1 MKLLNYLETRDVYE
15 LANTDELS
23 EDLKEKINERKKI
36 EMLLRQ
42 EKFDPLSNEEIIERF
57 EDFAE

>member
-1 MKLLNYLETRDVYE
+1 MNYLETKDVYE

-23 EDLKEKINERKKI
+23 DDLKEKLKEGKKI

-42 EKFDPLSNEEIIERF
+42 ENFEPFSSEEILDRF
-57 EDFAE
+57 EDFGN